1 MCVINFFSI
10 NRVKILSR
18 VAELSLR
25 ATLGLKVSIKVNGYF
40 VVSLLT
46 VMCRLF
52 KSLFVVRVI
61 VVMMR

>member
-10 NRVKILSR
+10 NRIKILSR

-25 ATLGLKVSIKVNGYF
+25 VTLGLKVSIKVNGYF

-52 KSLFVVRVI
+52 KSLFVVIVI

>member
-25 ATLGLKVSIKVNGYF
+25 VTLGLKVSIKMNGYF

-52 KSLFVVRVI
+52 KSLFVVIVI

>member
-1 MCVINFFSI
+1 M
-10 NRVKILSR
+10 VKILSR

-52 KSLFVVRVI
+52 KSLFVVIVI

>member
-52 KSLFVVRVI
+52 KSLFVVIVI